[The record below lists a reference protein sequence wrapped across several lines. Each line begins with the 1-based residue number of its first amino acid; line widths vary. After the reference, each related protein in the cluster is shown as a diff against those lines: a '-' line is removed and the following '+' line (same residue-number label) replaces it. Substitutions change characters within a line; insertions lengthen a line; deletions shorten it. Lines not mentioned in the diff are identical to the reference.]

1 MGRPTYVCPDRLAR
15 TESGG
20 AISATLDD
28 YVCSLYSSLPSVTT
42 SANVLRSA
50 LSRLAAASVAAAS
63 LTAAAPADAPQSYDI
78 TAIDR
83 EVKAQCASGTFSGV
97 VLIQA
102 GSRRL
107 YEHACGMADPVNRI
121 VNTRG
126 TRFKIFSTSKF
137 LTALV
142 VMRLSE
148 LGTLELDAP
157 VSRYVRD
164 VPRTWRPVT
173 LRMLL
178 NHTSGVQDLS
188 DLAFGS
194 FRSTPE
200 AAMRDTLAR
209 VPKDRAR
216 LLAPAG
222 TAFAYN
228 NFGFELLAD
237 AAAHAAGRPFAEL
250 LDTLVFKPAG
260 MATASVEPPNVLL
273 GHPLAVT
280 EPGVAIGFNGTPGKL
295 EQATNYAF
303 MQLGAG
309 AVRATVDDF
318 VALDRALSEGRV
330 ISRESYAAM
339 KLDLV
344 TEPSGPAPRQFG
356 LGMIVTTVNGVTM
369 EGHTGGT
376 NGYISDFE
384 RLPGGVMM
392 IALSNR
398 GFTKTRWLREGVA
411 EMVRQAR

>member
-1 MGRPTYVCPDRLAR
+1 M
-15 TESGG
+15 
-20 AISATLDD
+20 
-28 YVCSLYSSLPSVTT
+28 
-42 SANVLRSA
+42 LRSA
-50 LSRLAAASVAAAS
+50 LTLLAAASLAAS
-63 LTAAAPADAPQSYDI
+63 GPTAASVTAAAPKGARGPYDL

-83 EVKAQCASGTFSGV
+83 AVKAQCASGAFSGV

-102 GSRRL
+102 GPRRL
-107 YEHACGMADPVNRI
+107 YEHACGMADPVNGI
-121 VNTRG
+121 ANTRN

-137 LTALV
+137 LTALAA
-142 VMRLSE
+142 MRLAE
-148 LGTLELDAP
+148 LGTLDRDAP

-178 NHTSGVQDLS
+178 NHRSGIQDLS
-188 DLAFGS
+188 DLAFAN

-200 AAMRDTLAR
+200 AAMRDTLAH

-237 AAAHAAGRPFAEL
+237 AAAQAAGRPFAEL

-273 GHPLAVT
+273 GHPLAVM
-280 EPGVAIGFNGTPGKL
+280 EPGVAIGFNGAPGKL

-303 MQLGAG
+303 MQPGAG
-309 AVRATVDDF
+309 AVRASVDDF
-318 VALDRALSEGRV
+318 VALDRALGEGRV

-339 KLDLV
+339 KRDHV

-411 EMVRQAR
+411 DMVRQAR